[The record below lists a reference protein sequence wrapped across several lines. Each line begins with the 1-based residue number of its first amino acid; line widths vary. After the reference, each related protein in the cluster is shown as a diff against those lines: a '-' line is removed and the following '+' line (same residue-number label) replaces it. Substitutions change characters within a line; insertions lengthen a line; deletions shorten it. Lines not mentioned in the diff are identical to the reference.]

1 MECEDFQALLE
12 RYVDGELPPG
22 PRGEAEAHLA
32 SCAGCRRLVEQAQ
45 GWQQAVRRAGTYHT
59 APEPLRQRI
68 AALARRDARGAGAPR
83 WRGWAMA
90 ASLLLAVALSSG
102 TTAYFVAPS
111 PEEPVAQEVVASHVR
126 SLMADHLTDVASSN
140 EHTVKPWFHGKLD
153 FAPPVEDYAAKGFPL
168 IGGRL
173 DYLDR
178 RSVAALVYRHA
189 QHPIN
194 LFIFPADGPDRA
206 PRASVE
212 NGYNLVRWRSGGLEF
227 WAVSDLEAGELG
239 DFVALLRRKG

>member
-1 MECEDFQALLE
+1 MECEDFQALLG

-22 PRGEAEAHLA
+22 PRGEVEAHLGV
-32 SCAGCRRLVEQAQ
+32 CAECRRLVEREQ
-45 GWQQAVRRAGTYHT
+45 GWRQAIRRAGTYHT
-59 APEPLRQRI
+59 APEPLRRSI
-68 AALARRDARGAGAPR
+68 AAMARRGAPGAGAPR

-102 TTAYFVAPS
+102 VTDYLVAPS
-111 PEEPVAQEVVASHVR
+111 PEEPVAQQVVASHVR

-140 EHTVKPWFHGKLD
+140 QHTVKPWFHGKLD
-153 FAPPVEDYAAKGFPL
+153 FAPPVEDYAAQGFPL
-168 IGGRL
+168 LGGRL

-194 LFIFPADGPDRA
+194 LFIFPAEGPDRA
-206 PRASVE
+206 PLASVE

-239 DFVALLRRKG
+239 DFVALLRHKG